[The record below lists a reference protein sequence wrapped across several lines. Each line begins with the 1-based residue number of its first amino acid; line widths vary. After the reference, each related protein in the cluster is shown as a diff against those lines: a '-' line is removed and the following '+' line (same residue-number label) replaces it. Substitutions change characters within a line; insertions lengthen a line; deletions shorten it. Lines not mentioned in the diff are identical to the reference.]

1 MYLVKMNDGDK
12 IVETANEVKTLDKN
26 KIIKIYSLT
35 EVDYDSLVS
44 TSDIRDCIYNYLK
57 GNQIDKDTILDYV
70 SVTLDIK
77 KSEISKVITAMK
89 KEKIIYTVEDF
100 GWLGIN

>member
-1 MYLVKMNDGDK
+1 MYLVRMNDGDK
-12 IVETANEVKTLDKN
+12 MIETANGVKSLDKN

-35 EVDYDSLVS
+35 EVDYDLLVS

-57 GNQIDKDTILDYV
+57 GNQEDKETIIDYV
-70 SVTLDIK
+70 SEVLGVK
-77 KSEISKVITAMK
+77 KNEVSKVITAMK
-89 KEKIIYTVEDF
+89 KDKIIYVVEEF